1 MAPSTNTRKTELELS
16 LEVNVHY
23 EHYPATHGRR
33 EAGSGVPLEPDFPE
47 QVEITHV
54 YASQKGGKPVDILDL
69 LSESE
74 VISLEDEILE
84 SMRG

>member
-1 MAPSTNTRKTELELS
+1 MARNTNTRETQLELS
-16 LEVNVHY
+16 LEVDVHY
-23 EHYPATHGRR
+23 EHYPATYGRR
-33 EAGSGVPLEPDFPE
+33 EASSGVPLEPDFPE

-54 YASQKGGKPVDILDL
+54 YAKKEGGKPVDILEL
-69 LSESE
+69 LTESE